1 MKKNTNPVCHTQ
13 ILFSQHTTDS
23 TCHTEPLGE
32 VSNSTCHT
40 ERREVSHNTESK
52 RDFSPTAQNDK
63 IVTCHTE
70 RSEVSTT
77 TYKPSG
83 IEWLGEIPQGWE
95 IKKLKYIGE
104 IFGGVTGKTI
114 KDFSKE
120 YKLNFK
126 PYITFTNVCNNA
138 VINPDLMEYVFID
151 SKEKQ
156 NKVLKNDILFLQS
169 SETFEDVGKSAIY
182 LNDDEVYLN
191 TFCKG
196 FRIEREAYP
205 MYLNYLLSSL
215 SYKRYFMSV
224 CSGFTRIN
232 LRQEH
237 FLDIP
242 LILPPLQE
250 QKEIAEF
257 LDKKCEKIQNYIN
270 KKQKL
275 ITLLQEKKQALIN
288 EAVCG
293 RVACSR
299 DFSPTAQNDKIVT
312 CHTEPLGEVSTTAY
326 KPSGIEWLGE
336 IPQGW
341 EIKKAKGIF
350 KEVKRSV
357 EDNDEIIT
365 CFRDGVVTLR
375 KNRRTEGF
383 TNSLKEIGYQGIRV
397 NDLVIHSMDA
407 FAGAIGVSD
416 SNGKATPVYVVC
428 VPRYDDLADNKY
440 YAYLLRNMAN
450 SGFIL
455 SLAKGIRERS
465 TEFKYN
471 DFADLKIP
479 LPPLHKQKEIAA
491 FLDSKVA
498 QINSVI
504 EKTKRQIELVKEYK
518 NTLINE
524 AVCGRI
530 NFLEG
535 ILNE

>member
-1 MKKNTNPVCHTQ
+1 MCV
-13 ILFSQHTTDS
+13 
-23 TCHTEPLGE
+23 
-32 VSNSTCHT
+32 
-40 ERREVSHNTESK
+40 
-52 RDFSPTAQNDK
+52 
-63 IVTCHTE
+63 
-70 RSEVSTT
+70 
-77 TYKPSG
+77 YKPSG

-293 RVACSR
+293 RVAC
-299 DFSPTAQNDKIVT
+299 
-312 CHTEPLGEVSTTAY
+312 HTERSEVSTTAY
-326 KPSGIEWLGE
+326 KPSGIEYLGL
-336 IPQGW
+336 IPHHW
-341 EIKKAKGIF
+341 EVA
-350 KEVKRSV
+350 RSGLIYKNISSGTTPQS
-357 EDNDEIIT
+357 DNDEYY
-365 CFRDGVVTLR
+365 
-375 KNRRTEGF
+375 KNGNIF
-383 TNSLKEIGYQGIRV
+383 WINSGDLNDSVLTNSKNKITQKAMMAYSALKISPKGSLIIAMYGATIGKVSILGIDACTNQACCVLCESKYLNTRFV
-397 NDLVIHSMDA
+397 FYYFIAKRQDLISM
-407 FAGAIGVSD
+407 
-416 SNGKATPVYVVC
+416 
-428 VPRYDDLADNKY
+428 
-440 YAYLLRNMAN
+440 AYGGGQPNISQDIIKN
-450 SGFIL
+450 F
-455 SLAKGIRERS
+455 
-465 TEFKYN
+465 
-471 DFADLKIP
+471 KIP
-479 LPPLHKQKEIAA
+479 LPPLQEQKQIAN
-491 FLDSKVA
+491 FLDEKCEK
-498 QINSVI
+498 INSVI
-504 EKTKRQIELVKEYK
+504 EKTKKQIELIKEYK

-530 NFLEG
+530 DL
-535 ILNE
+535 

>member
-1 MKKNTNPVCHTQ
+1 MRV
-13 ILFSQHTTDS
+13 
-23 TCHTEPLGE
+23 
-32 VSNSTCHT
+32 
-40 ERREVSHNTESK
+40 
-52 RDFSPTAQNDK
+52 
-63 IVTCHTE
+63 
-70 RSEVSTT
+70 
-77 TYKPSG
+77 YKPSG
-83 IEWLGEIPQGWE
+83 IKWLGEIPQGWE

-120 YKLNFK
+120 YKPNFK

-196 FRIEREAYP
+196 FRIKREAYS

-215 SYKRYFMSV
+215 NYKRYFMSV

-257 LDKKCEKIQNYIN
+257 LDKKCEKIQNYID

-288 EAVCG
+288 EVVTKGLNPNIEFKNSGIAYLGLIPHHWEVKKLKILFSLGNGLNITKQDFVSYGIPCVSYGEIHSKYPCRLDTSIHKLPYVSETYFADKPQSLLTKGDFVFADTSEDIEGSGNFTSIQSYMPVFAGYHTIILKPKISEINDLYFSFLFDSFGIRSQIRKEVCG
-293 RVACSR
+293 VKV
-299 DFSPTAQNDKIVT
+299 FS
-312 CHTEPLGEVSTTAY
+312 
-326 KPSGIEWLGE
+326 
-336 IPQGW
+336 
-341 EIKKAKGIF
+341 
-350 KEVKRSV
+350 
-357 EDNDEIIT
+357 IT
-365 CFRDGVVTLR
+365 
-375 KNRRTEGF
+375 K
-383 TNSLKEIGYQGIRV
+383 SILKEIQC
-397 NDLVIHSMDA
+397 L
-407 FAGAIGVSD
+407 
-416 SNGKATPVYVVC
+416 
-428 VPRYDDLADNKY
+428 
-440 YAYLLRNMAN
+440 
-450 SGFIL
+450 
-455 SLAKGIRERS
+455 
-465 TEFKYN
+465 
-471 DFADLKIP
+471 
-479 LPPLHKQKEIAA
+479 LPPLQEQKQIAN
-491 FLDSKVA
+491 FLDEKCEK
-498 QINSVI
+498 INSAI
-504 EKTKRQIELVKEYK
+504 EKTKRQITLIKEYK

-524 AVCGRI
+524 TVCGRI
-530 NFLEG
+530 NLQKKER
-535 ILNE
+535 I